1 MSNLRLW
8 SRLLLVLL
16 WTLASIPLQTLF
28 LNLPGRA
35 KERFARRYWRGVRRI
50 LNIQLTIQGNLT
62 PRRPAIFIVNHC
74 SWLDI
79 VVLGSTLPACFVAKG
94 EIAHWPGFSLIAR
107 LGRTIFVSR
116 AKTGVDRERNAIL
129 DRLAA
134 GDNIILFPEGTTSD
148 GARILR
154 FQSAFLAIAEA
165 PSKPDIQLV
174 TLVYDGIN
182 GLPIRRHERP
192 LISWYGD
199 MTMPEHIPPIGR
211 LRSLH
216 ATLVIDAPIAAGT
229 YPNRKQLSAAL
240 HSRLESNAAKL
251 RQGRPVT
258 PLSTPPDPTVIPP
271 A

>member
-1 MSNLRLW
+1 MANLRLW

-16 WTLASIPLQTLF
+16 WTLASIPVQALF

-35 KERFARRYWRGVRRI
+35 KERFARIYWLGVRRI
-50 LNIQLTIQGNLT
+50 LNLQLSIQGERT
-62 PRRPAIFIVNHC
+62 HHRPAIFIVNHC

-79 VVLGSTLPACFVAKG
+79 VVLGSVLPACFVAKG

-107 LGRTIFVSR
+107 LGRTVFVSR
-116 AKTGVDRERNAIL
+116 AKSGIERERAALQN
-129 DRLAA
+129 RLAA

-154 FQSAFLAIAEA
+154 FQSAFLAIAES
-165 PSKPDIQLV
+165 PSQPDIQLV

-182 GLPIRRHERP
+182 GLPIHRRDRP

-199 MTMPEHIPPIGR
+199 MTMAEHIPGIGR
-211 LRSLH
+211 LRALH
-216 ATLVIDAPIAAGT
+216 ATLIIDPPIPAGT

-240 HSRLESNAAKL
+240 HARLETNAARL

-258 PLSTPPDPTVIPP
+258 PLSTPLNPAVITEP
-271 A
+271 